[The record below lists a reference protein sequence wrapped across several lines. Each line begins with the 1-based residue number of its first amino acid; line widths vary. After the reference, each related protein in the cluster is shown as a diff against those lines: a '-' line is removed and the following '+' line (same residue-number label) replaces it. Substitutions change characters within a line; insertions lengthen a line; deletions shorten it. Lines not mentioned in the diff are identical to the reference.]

1 MFRRK
6 KCLLFD
12 ERNEL
17 IYRNRASTSTDIPVL
32 NDGPNL
38 NIPQQFN
45 QSFQGKMTQKV
56 SKINKFFK
64 SCLEL
69 IEDKYALQDLS
80 ALVEEPQLRM

>member
-6 KCLLFD
+6 KCVLFD
-12 ERNEL
+12 ECNDLIDRNH
-17 IYRNRASTSTDIPVL
+17 ASTSTDIPVL

-38 NIPQQFN
+38 KIPQQFD

-56 SKINKFFK
+56 SKLNKFFK

-69 IEDKYALQDLS
+69 IEDKYALQYLS
-80 ALVEEPQLRM
+80 AVVEEPQLRM